1 MGQEGTVVYETTA
14 TFDDPFY
21 SPGSELLWETRNI
34 LASLAGH
41 HPSPFHFGPIY
52 EEYYPMTM
60 TATTNA
66 SNETAEAPPFDE
78 SVDWHSIP
86 VDAGA
91 ISVVR
96 TAVVSAPQTPTVV
109 TGSTTKEVFAALN
122 ADSTF
127 DMKAAIRDRLKVI
140 TADLGGD
147 TLIEVG
153 EWPQF
158 GLFDGSSGRG
168 YAMIARDVYPQERPE
183 AWSIRVTGER
193 KVTDADR
200 EILAQV
206 DERRQA
212 DAARRAEQE
221 ARDAERNE
229 ARQARAREEALDY
242 AIQTVPELQLMA
254 EAWLLHNGAGT
265 IAEAADAASDQTTTI
280 AHEIIARMR
289 G

>member
-1 MGQEGTVVYETTA
+1 MGQEGTVVYRTTA
-14 TFDDPFY
+14 SFDDPFY
-21 SPGSELLWETRNI
+21 IPGSELLWDTRNI

-41 HPSPFHFGPIY
+41 NPSPFYFGPNY
-52 EEYYPMTM
+52 EEQYMTM

-78 SVDWHSIP
+78 TVDWHSTP
-86 VDAGA
+86 VDAG
-91 ISVVR
+91 SVQVVR
-96 TAVVSAPQTPTVV
+96 TCVVSAPKKTVV
-109 TGSTTKEVFAALN
+109 TGTTTKEVLANL
-122 ADSTF
+122 DF
-127 DMKAAIRDRLKVI
+127 DEFDPKAAIRDQLKLM
-140 TADLGGD
+140 TSDLGTG
-147 TLIEVG
+147 TVNIEVG
-153 EWPQF
+153 EWPNF
-158 GLFDGSSGRG
+158 GLYDDSRSTRRIM
-168 YAMIARDVYPQERPE
+168 ALPPWERISDQPE

-212 DAARRAEQE
+212 EAARRAEQE
-221 ARDAERNE
+221 ARDAERTE
-229 ARQARAREEALDY
+229 VRRAQAREEALDY

-265 IAEAADAASDQTTTI
+265 IADAADAASDQTTTI